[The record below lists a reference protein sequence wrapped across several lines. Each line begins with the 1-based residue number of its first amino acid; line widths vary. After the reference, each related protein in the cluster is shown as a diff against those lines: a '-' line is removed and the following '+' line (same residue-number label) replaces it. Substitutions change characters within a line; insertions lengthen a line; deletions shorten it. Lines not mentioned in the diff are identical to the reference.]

1 MTDNS
6 FAPSDNPTYWD
17 LLILFVAP
25 TILLV
30 TIFVYPDSTKILE
43 YEASNPTPA
52 TILGSNLAHRGI
64 RHIGGNIV
72 GLWLIGGV
80 SFAFACTC
88 QHKRLY
94 YFSFASYFVVLP
106 FFADGFIRGM
116 LEETPKLLNSFASV
130 GFSLTVGALVGF
142 LALIT
147 GLFVESNLNRH
158 VSGLLISVGLFLS
171 GFTVPFVNFGADK
184 VALSLSILSGVIAIS
199 YILWR
204 AIKTLEE
211 PLLADRLHF
220 VVAGIFIFFASTLM
234 LFPEN
239 VGGGFYGHMAGYIGG
254 YLFPASAI
262 FANRLILSLKR
273 GWESIS

>member
-6 FAPSDNPTYWD
+6 FAPSDKPTIWD
-17 LLILFVAP
+17 LLILFVGP

-30 TIFVYPDSTKILE
+30 TIFAYPDSTNILE

-64 RHIGGNIV
+64 RHISANIF

-80 SFAFACTC
+80 SFVFACTC

-94 YFSFASYFVVLP
+94 YFSFASYFSVLP

-130 GFSLTVGALVGF
+130 GFSLTIGALVGF
-142 LALIT
+142 LALIS
-147 GLFVESNLNRH
+147 GLFVESNLDRQ
-158 VSGLLISVGLFLS
+158 VSGLLISIGLFLS
-171 GFTVPFVNFGADK
+171 GFTVPFLNFGADNL
-184 VALSLSILSGVIAIS
+184 ALGLSILSGVIAIS

-211 PLLADRLHF
+211 PISADNLHF
-220 VVAGIFIFFASTLM
+220 EVAGLFIFYAAVLM
-234 LFPEN
+234 LFPQN
-239 VGGGFYGHMAGYIGG
+239 IGGGFYGHMAGYIGG
-254 YLFPASAI
+254 YLFPACPILAQ
-262 FANRLILSLKR
+262 RLIQMLNR
-273 GWESIS
+273 DWASIS